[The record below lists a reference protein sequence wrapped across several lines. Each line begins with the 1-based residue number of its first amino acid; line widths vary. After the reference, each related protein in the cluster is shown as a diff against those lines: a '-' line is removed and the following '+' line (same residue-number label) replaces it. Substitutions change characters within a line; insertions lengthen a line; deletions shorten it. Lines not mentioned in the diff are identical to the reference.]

1 MRPCCLTLVAL
12 LFVGSAFAEEKPKG
26 LVVCVSAP
34 AAEVGAAILRQG
46 GNAVDATVAT
56 AFALA
61 VTWPEAGNIGGGGFM
76 LIQPP
81 GDKPATV
88 IDYRETAPAAA
99 TADMFAK
106 KVDYQSHLTTGV
118 PGSVRGLGF
127 AHKKYGKLPWAEV
140 VRPAV
145 KLAEEGFV
153 VNDKLARGLNAVLA
167 SPLTKNAEFRRVYGK
182 NNGAEPWKDGDTLV
196 NKDLGRTL
204 RIIMEQGA
212 DAFYSGDLADKLDAE
227 MTFGAG
233 LIVKQDLTAYTAI
246 ERKPL
251 TGSYRGHDIVALPPP
266 SAGGTTIIEML
277 NILETFDVAKHDRHS
292 PETTHLMIETMR
304 RAYRDRAE
312 FLGDPAFT
320 KIPDHLT
327 TKEHAKK
334 VAATIDPT
342 KATKSETLAG
352 NIPLAAE
359 SNQTTH
365 FSIVDA
371 DGLAVA
377 NTTTLENSYGNRVV
391 VRGCGYILNNEMT
404 DFNHRP
410 GITDRTGR
418 VGTPPNLVAG
428 GKRMLSSMCPTIVR
442 KDGKTLLITGSP
454 GGRTIPNTVFSVV
467 VNVVDYKMDVQSAVD
482 APRLHNQWF
491 PDRVMHEDF
500 AGFPK
505 LADSL
510 KALGHTV
517 GKQRQGDAHSIHI
530 DATTGTRTPGVD
542 HRLDGKAVRD

>member
-1 MRPCCLTLVAL
+1 MRRL
-12 LFVGSAFAEEKPKG
+12 LSLLLLGLAGPAYSQDKPKG

-46 GNAVDATVAT
+46 GNAVDATAAT

-81 GDKPATV
+81 GDKTATA
-88 IDYRETAPAAA
+88 IDYREMAPAAA
-99 TADMFAK
+99 NAEMFAK
-106 KVDYQSHLTTGV
+106 KVEYQSHLTTGV

-127 AHKKYGKLPWAEV
+127 AHKKYGRLPWAEV

-153 VNDKLARGLNAVLA
+153 VNAVLARGLNAVLA

-182 NNGAEPWKDGDTLV
+182 NGGKDPWQAGDRLV

-212 DAFYSGDLADKLDAE
+212 DGFYSGDLADKFDAE

-233 LIVKQDLTAYTAI
+233 LITKQDLAAYTAI
-246 ERKPL
+246 ERKAM
-251 TGSYRGHDIVALPPP
+251 TGTYRGHEVIALPPP
-266 SAGGTTIIEML
+266 SAGGTTVIQML
-277 NILETFDVAKHDRHS
+277 NMLETFDIAKHSRHA
-292 PETTHLMIETMR
+292 PETVHLMSEVMR

-320 KIPDHLT
+320 KIPEHLT
-327 TKEHAKK
+327 TKEYAKK
-334 VAATIDPT
+334 LAACIDLN
-342 KATKSETLAG
+342 KATKSEALAG
-352 NIPLAAE
+352 NIAIAPE

-410 GITDRTGR
+410 GITDRSGR
-418 VGTPPNLVAG
+418 VGTAPNLVAG
-428 GKRMLSSMCPTIVR
+428 GKRMLSSMCPTILR

-454 GGRTIPNTVFSVV
+454 GGRTIPNTVLNVI
-467 VNVVDYKMDVQSAVD
+467 VNVVDYRKDVQVAVD
-482 APRLHNQWF
+482 APRLHQQWF
-491 PDRVMHEDF
+491 PDRVMHEEF
-500 AGFPK
+500 ADFPK
-505 LADSL
+505 LSDAL

-517 GKQRQGDAHSIHI
+517 GKSRQGDAHSIHI
-530 DATTGTRTPGVD
+530 DPATGVRTPGVD
-542 HRLDGKAVRD
+542 RRLDGKAVRE